1 MPIADTKK
9 VQSLIQ
15 GVLPAITDLELSDS
29 KMQTIKTKYQN
40 ANPDLLNSN
49 LTAQQVTDAN
59 SMIAA
64 VASVLSDHSAI
75 IAILKTKDMPSHGI
89 KSLD

>member
-15 GVLPAITDLELSDS
+15 GILLGITNLENVDS
-29 KMQTIKTKYQN
+29 VMQTIKTKYQN
-40 ANPDLLNSN
+40 ASPN
-49 LTAQQVTDAN
+49 LTGANLTSQQVTDAN
-59 SMIAA
+59 AMIAA
-64 VASVLSDHSAI
+64 VASILTDHTAI
-75 IAILKTKDMPSHGI
+75 IATLKSKDMPSHGT